1 MNQDVKLYIENYKK
15 QKKIIKMNLYAAL
28 LDIFIVIISF
38 IKNNEKLTL
47 MSFILIIL
55 ATACFFMCFI
65 FENLNKQTSK
75 ALYEKLIEYNYIK
88 INEKRTTL
96 YTLDQVLRTAKLN
109 LETGDE
115 DSVLENT
122 FNKVTDVTI
131 ILKKYPNLTEIVKIQ
146 RRFEYIKPY
155 DKTIGEIA
163 ARNTK
168 NQIVIVS
175 NRKDIITE
183 EVLI

>member
-1 MNQDVKLYIENYKK
+1 MYQDVKLYIENYKK

-55 ATACFFMCFI
+55 GAACFFMCFI

-75 ALYEKLIEYNYIK
+75 ELYEKLIEYNYIK

-96 YTLDQVLRTAKLN
+96 YTLDEVLKTSKLN
-109 LETGDE
+109 LETRDE
-115 DSVLENT
+115 ATILESS
-122 FNKVTDVTI
+122 FNKVFDNTT
-131 ILKKYPNLTEIVKIQ
+131 ILKKYPNLVEIIKIQ
-146 RRFEYIKPY
+146 RNFEYIKPY
-155 DKTIGEIA
+155 NKTIGEVA

>member
-1 MNQDVKLYIENYKK
+1 MNQNIENYKK

-38 IKNNEKLTL
+38 IKNNEKLSL
-47 MSFILIIL
+47 ISFILIIL
-55 ATACFFMCFI
+55 AVACFFMCFI

-75 ALYEKLIEYNYIK
+75 ELYEKLIEYNYIK

-96 YTLDQVLRTAKLN
+96 YTLDEVLKTPKLN

-115 DSVLENT
+115 DSVLENA
-122 FNKVTDVTI
+122 FNKVFDSTTL
-131 ILKKYPNLTEIVKIQ
+131 LKKYPNLVEIVKIQ
-146 RRFEYIKPY
+146 RKFKYVKPY
-155 DKTIGEIA
+155 NNIIEEVA
-163 ARNTK
+163 SRHTK
-168 NQIVIVS
+168 NQIVIIS

-183 EVLI
+183 DVLI

>member
-1 MNQDVKLYIENYKK
+1 MYQDVKLYIENYKK

-55 ATACFFMCFI
+55 GAACFFMCFI
-65 FENLNKQTSK
+65 FENLNKE
-75 ALYEKLIEYNYIK
+75 LYEKLIEYNYIK

-96 YTLDQVLRTAKLN
+96 YTLDEVLKTSKLN
-109 LETGDE
+109 LETRDE
-115 DSVLENT
+115 ATILESS
-122 FNKVTDVTI
+122 FNKVFDNTT
-131 ILKKYPNLTEIVKIQ
+131 ILKKYPNLVEIIKIQ
-146 RRFEYIKPY
+146 RNFEYIKPY
-155 DKTIGEIA
+155 NKTIGEVA

>member
-15 QKKIIKMNLYAAL
+15 QKKIIKLNLYAAL

-55 ATACFFMCFI
+55 AAACFFMCFI

>member
-55 ATACFFMCFI
+55 AAACFFMCFI

>member
-38 IKNNEKLTL
+38 IKNNEKLTQ

-55 ATACFFMCFI
+55 AAACFFMCFI